1 MANKSTVLIYGTN
14 LGGYRAAYAL
24 CKKGYKVILLN
35 RGSYVDEFKNQSLA
49 QLPFDFCWICGHMP
63 QRLFKA
69 LGCLQDY
76 YNAEILNISGEA
88 GNFKIKFR
96 KKDQLVNN
104 FICAECDKCIEVC
117 PIEVDGRKAIWVHPE
132 AAWENIY
139 LIDFEHCTKCGKCEE
154 VCPTHALKLER
165 VEEELEAEVGAIIL
179 APEFD
184 EPDANDLKDFSLGK
198 TTAIVKNSEIA
209 GRSLLTNF
217 VRDSVKL
224 PSGKIPEK
232 FGIVVTPHFNKLGVE
247 YENYNLCV
255 SAIYRAVKLKDIV
268 PEAKVTVFLRDYRG
282 FGKGHYQWYEKAL
295 NRGVEIIRADKLE
308 IIPQAEEAVI
318 EYEKDGKIYKE
329 SVELAILVSGQK
341 PPKLMEKIS
350 KLCNVRADRNGF
362 CNVRKFSCSETD
374 VDGIFAVGEFSGPKG
389 NPETVWEGCATLLE
403 ALKYLGEPNFK
414 PAPPPQLRDVSS
426 EEMKVGV
433 FICSCFGTFNER
445 MDLNLLKEK
454 TKNLSGVAHAEI
466 IKGCCTPPTIKETA
480 DRIKEA
486 GVNRVVLAVCTPL
499 QKLLKYQK
507 TVMMAGLNPLRSEY
521 VRLREDVINVHR
533 DKDKML
539 TKALTLIRGAVEK
552 VRTGGEAPILTDK
565 FIPRVLVIG
574 GGATGLI
581 AAHEIAV
588 NGFPVIL
595 VEKEDKLGGNVD
607 WLEREQRDY
616 VDRILSNVES
626 NSEIT
631 VYKSAK
637 LRKIDGYAGNFH
649 VVVDTK
655 DGEISLDAG
664 VIILATG
671 AKEYKP
677 DGFLYGKDNR
687 VMTQLELKKKLE
699 NGKWKIGN
707 GKSVVMIQ
715 CVGSKDTQHPYCS
728 RVCCTQALKNAIRLR
743 QKGSS
748 VIIFYRDIT
757 SYGKEDY
764 YKKAVEAGVE
774 FIQFDKEHY
783 PDVKK
788 NRDGL
793 EVIVSNGEK
802 IKRKADL
809 VVLST
814 GIVPDKENNE
824 ELSRILGYPLD
835 RHGFFDSDASA
846 YPYEEAIK
854 KLTKPYEWAS
864 NCIYPVGLAHS
875 PRTFDESILTVRDA
889 VGRAVILLGK
899 GKLPPPNAMYV
910 AEVKESL
917 CMGCGVCVDACPYS
931 ARHIDETKKIAVV
944 HPFLCDSC
952 GTCVAICPNDA
963 SYLRDFSAKQ
973 SIASLDALL
982 ID

>member
-1 MANKSTVLIYGTN
+1 VVPTWTRLKIKHYPSFHLI
-14 LGGYRAAYAL
+14 
-24 CKKGYKVILLN
+24 
-35 RGSYVDEFKNQSLA
+35 F
-49 QLPFDFCWICGHMP
+49 
-63 QRLFKA
+63 
-69 LGCLQDY
+69 LGCLNVH
-76 YNAEILNISGEA
+76 YNAELVSLSGNA
-88 GNFKIKFR
+88 GNFRVKF
-96 KKDQLVNN
+96 KKRDQLVDNYTC
-104 FICAECDKCIEVC
+104 IECDKCIEVC
-117 PIEVDGRKAIWVHPE
+117 PVEVGDQKAIRVEPKTM
-132 AAWENIY
+132 WENRY
-139 LIDFEHCTKCGKCEE
+139 FIDFEHCTKCGKCEE

-165 VEEELEAEVGAIIL
+165 PEEELETEVGAIVL
-179 APEFD
+179 ALEFD

-198 TTAIVKNSEIA
+198 NPAIVKNSEVA

-224 PSGKIPEK
+224 PSGKIPSK
-232 FGIVVTPHFNKLGVE
+232 FGIVVTPHFNRPGIE

-255 SAIYRAVKLKDIV
+255 SAIYRAAKLKDII
-268 PEAKVTVFLRDYRG
+268 PEAEVTVFLRDYKG
-282 FGKGHYQWYEKAL
+282 FGKGHYQWYKKAL
-295 NRGVEIIRADKLE
+295 SRGVKTVKADSLKITPSDE
-308 IIPQAEEAVI
+308 TAVI
-318 EYEKDGKIYKE
+318 EYEKDNKPYKE

-350 KLCNVRADRNGF
+350 SLCNVKADKNGF
-362 CNVRKFSCSETD
+362 CNIRPFSSTETD

-389 NPETVWEGCATLLE
+389 NPETVWEGCAALVE

-414 PAPPPQLRDVSS
+414 PTPPPPLRDVSG

-433 FICSCFGTFNER
+433 FICSCFGTFNEQ

-454 TKNLSGVAHAEI
+454 VKDLPGVAHAEI

-480 DRIKEA
+480 EKIKES

-499 QKLLKYQK
+499 QKLKKYQK

-552 VRTGGEAPILTDK
+552 VRTGREAPILTDK
-565 FIPRVLVIG
+565 FIPRALVIG

-581 AAHEIAV
+581 AAYEIAT
-588 NGFPVIL
+588 NGFSVTL
-595 VEKEDKLGGNVD
+595 VEREDKLGGNLG
-607 WLEREQRDY
+607 WLEKEQRDY
-616 VDRILSNVES
+616 VDKMRSDVET
-626 NSEIT
+626 NSKIT
-631 VYKSAK
+631 IYKSARIK
-637 LRKIDGYAGNFH
+637 ETDGYAGNFH
-649 VVVDTK
+649 VVVNNN
-655 DGEISLDAG
+655 DGEIPLDAG

-687 VMTQLELKKKLE
+687 VMTQLELKEKLE
-699 NGKWKIGN
+699 NGKIGN
-707 GKSVVMIQ
+707 GKSVAMIQ
-715 CVGSKDTQHPYCS
+715 CIGSKDNQHPYCS
-728 RVCCTQALKNAIRLR
+728 RVCCTQALKNALRLR
-743 QKGSS
+743 QEGSS
-748 VIIFYRDIT
+748 VTVFYRDIT
-757 SYGKEDY
+757 SYGNEDY
-764 YKKAVEAGVE
+764 YKKAKEAEVE
-774 FIQFDKEHY
+774 FVQFDREHY
-783 PDVKK
+783 PEVKSNK
-788 NRDGL
+788 DKL
-793 EVIVSNGEK
+793 EVAISNNGK
-802 IKRKADL
+802 KTKADL
-809 VVLST
+809 VILST
-814 GIVPDKENNE
+814 GIVPDPANNE
-824 ELSRILGYPLD
+824 GLSHTLGYPLD
-835 RHGFFDSDASA
+835 RHGFFESDASA

-854 KLTKPYEWAS
+854 RLTKPYEWAS

-952 GTCVAICPNDA
+952 GACVAICPNDA

-973 SIASLDALL
+973 SIASLDSLL
-982 ID
+982 TD